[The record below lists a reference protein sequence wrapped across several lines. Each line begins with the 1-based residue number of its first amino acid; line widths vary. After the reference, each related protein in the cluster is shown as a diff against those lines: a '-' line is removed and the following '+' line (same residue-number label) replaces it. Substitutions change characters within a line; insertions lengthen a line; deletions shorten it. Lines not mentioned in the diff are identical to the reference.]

1 MTAGLIPALSEFL
14 SDHRPGA
21 AGDIGE
27 GRLLR
32 REWWQRLCAFGA
44 FALPL
49 PEASGGLG
57 LGIEDTSRAFE
68 QLGEALSPGPL
79 VWNQLAAYDV
89 AGVVD
94 GEVLVTG
101 LDTVALAPGD
111 PMLVPYLEFADAV
124 LVLSAEDVRLYDVSG
139 IEALQADSCLDPGTP
154 FSQITS
160 LGDGKLLGDAG
171 HAASLRR
178 IGTLLT
184 AAVQVG
190 VSQTALQ
197 VAVDYAN
204 GREQFGRPIGS
215 FQALKHLLADCYV
228 RTNLARA
235 AVYAAAELED
245 ELSVAEAK
253 LLAGDAA
260 DRNART
266 AVQVFGGMGFT
277 WETAP
282 HWLLKRAWVLENDFG
297 TQAAHAAT
305 VAEHAL
311 VASGSAAGAR

>member
-1 MTAGLIPALSEFL
+1 MTAGLTEALRDFL
-14 SDHRPGA
+14 SGHRPSA
-21 AGDIGE
+21 SGDIGA
-27 GRLLR
+27 GRLLQR
-32 REWWQRLCAFGA
+32 GWWTNLCAFGT

-49 PEASGGLG
+49 PETAGGLG
-57 LGIEDTSRAFE
+57 LGIHDATLAFE

-79 VWNQLAAYDV
+79 VWNQLAAFD
-89 AGVVD
+89 AADAADGQMLATGVD
-94 GEVLVTG
+94 LT
-101 LDTVALAPGD
+101 DLAPGD
-111 PMLVPYLEFADAV
+111 PMLVPHLADADAV
-124 LVLSAEDVRLYDVSG
+124 LVLSTEDVRLFAVAEVKAVPLTS
-139 IEALQADSCLDPGTP
+139 SLDPATP
-154 FSQITS
+154 FFEITS
-160 LGDGKLLGDAG
+160 LGQSTVLGDAA
-171 HAASLRR
+171 HAAWLRR
-178 IGTLLT
+178 TGTLLT
-184 AAVQVG
+184 AALQVG
-190 VSQTALQ
+190 ISETALQ

-245 ELSVAEAK
+245 DFSAAEAK

-260 DRNART
+260 DRNSRT

-297 TQAAHAAT
+297 TQAVHAAT
-305 VAEHAL
+305 VADHAL
-311 VASGSAAGAR
+311 AAAGAR

>member
-1 MTAGLIPALSEFL
+1 MTAGLTEALRDFL
-14 SDHRPGA
+14 SGHRPSA
-21 AGDIGE
+21 SGDIGA
-27 GRLLR
+27 GRLLQR
-32 REWWQRLCAFGA
+32 DWWTSLCAFGA

-49 PEASGGLG
+49 PESAGGLG
-57 LGIEDTSRAFE
+57 LGIHDATLAFE

-79 VWNQLAAYDV
+79 VWNQLAAFDV
-89 AGVVD
+89 ADVLD
-94 GEVLVTG
+94 RQKLVTG
-101 LDTVALAPGD
+101 LDLAALAPGD
-111 PMLVPYLEFADAV
+111 PMLVPHLADADAV
-124 LVLSAEDVRLYDVSG
+124 LVLSAEDVRLYAAAEVQS
-139 IEALQADSCLDPGTP
+139 LPLPSSLDPATP
-154 FSQITS
+154 FSEITS
-160 LGDGKLLGDAG
+160 LGQSRVLGDAA
-171 HAASLRR
+171 HAAWLRR
-178 IGTLLT
+178 TGTLLT
-184 AAVQVG
+184 SALQVG
-190 VSQTALQ
+190 ISETALQ

-245 ELSVAEAK
+245 DFSAAEAK
-253 LLAGDAA
+253 LLADDAA

-297 TQAAHAAT
+297 TRAVHAAT
-305 VAEHAL
+305 VADHAL
-311 VASGSAAGAR
+311 AAAGAR